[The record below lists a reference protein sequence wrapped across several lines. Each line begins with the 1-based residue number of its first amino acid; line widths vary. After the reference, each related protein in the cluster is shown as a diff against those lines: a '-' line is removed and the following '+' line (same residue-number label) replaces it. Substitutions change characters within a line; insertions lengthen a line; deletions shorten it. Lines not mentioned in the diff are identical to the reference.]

1 MRRFALVRI
10 TLAVP
15 TLLAA
20 GGALAQAAN
29 CGALVKPTPLPVQP
43 TLLPSLAPELAVPS
57 HQLGAPTGVLSQA
70 FDEAQ
75 SVDQV
80 LFRLRVE
87 GCRSVANALPAP
99 SPTGDVIDPGSYKPR
114 TEFDNTPWRFNMSQN
129 GRNMTADEFSAWMK
143 ARGVRVARGA
153 APAAAPVTAPGDLPD
168 PPPDAPAAPAPAQP
182 VPATPPPAPAPQA
195 LPTVPSTLPPSSS
208 PTVPAPQ
215 PAAPPPGM
223 PPGYQPPA
231 TPPADDESTP
241 PAG

>member
-1 MRRFALVRI
+1 MQRH
-10 TLAVP
+10 
-15 TLLAA
+15 LLALPLLLVS
-20 GGALAQAAN
+20 GWVHAQSGD
-29 CGALVKPTPLPVQP
+29 CGALVKPQAMPVQP

-75 SVDQV
+75 SVDHV

-99 SPTGDVIDPGSYKPR
+99 SPASGVIDPASYKPR

-129 GRNMTADEFSAWMK
+129 GKNMTADEFSAWMK

-153 APAAAPVTAPGDLPD
+153 GTAAAAPITAPGDLPD
-168 PPPDAPAAPAPAQP
+168 PPPSAAPTVAPLPVAPPQPDPMAVPPAAPVVPPPAT
-182 VPATPPPAPAPQA
+182 TPPPVQA
-195 LPTVPSTLPPSSS
+195 
-208 PTVPAPQ
+208 
-215 PAAPPPGM
+215 PGM

-231 TPPADDESTP
+231 EPTQDGADASD
-241 PAG
+241 GG